1 LFGFSVLLDMGN
13 IWRRGIHDGVALADQ
28 LEVDKE
34 IAYIH
39 VREQTFLVI
48 SATVIGFKPYHFASH
63 KIPQKFTRLSAI
75 R

>member
-1 LFGFSVLLDMGN
+1 MRN
-13 IWRRGIHDGVALADQ
+13 IRRRRIHDCLALADQ
-28 LEVDKE
+28 LQVDEE

-39 VREQTFLVI
+39 VGQETFLVI

-63 KIPQKFTRLSAI
+63 KIPQKFTRLSAV